1 MAKPLEEQPLR
12 PSVLDLLTGNHSPDQ
27 RRRGTQSE
35 AQMRES
41 VIRDLENLLNTRHRV
56 SAWPPT
62 LSELEKSI
70 VNYGIPDFTGA
81 NMSSRQERQLFRQ
94 LVEDALRHH
103 EPRFVSVRVEVL
115 EPEDDSD
122 RTLRFR
128 IHAELHAVPDP
139 LPIAFDSRVDQT
151 TNRIDVRPGRG

>member
-35 AQMRES
+35 VQLRNS
-41 VIRDLENLLNTRHRV
+41 VMRDLENLLNTRYRV

-62 LSELEKSI
+62 LGELEKSI

-81 NMSSRQERQLFRQ
+81 NMSSRQERQVFRQ

-103 EPRFVSVRVEVL
+103 ERRFVSVRVEVI

-128 IHAELHAVPDP
+128 IFADLHAVPDP
-139 LPIAFDSRVDQT
+139 MPVAFDSQVDQS
-151 TNRIDVRPGRG
+151 TNHIDVKPGRQ

>member
-1 MAKPLEEQPLR
+1 MARPIDEEPLR

-27 RRRGTQSE
+27 RRRGHQSE
-35 AQMRES
+35 AQLRTS
-41 VIRDLENLLNTRHRV
+41 VMRDLENLLNTRYRV

-62 LSELEKSI
+62 LQELEHSI

-81 NMSSRQERQLFRQ
+81 NMSSRNERQLFRQ

-103 EPRFVSVRVEVL
+103 EPRFVGVRVEVV
-115 EPEDDSD
+115 EPTDESD

-128 IHAELHAVPDP
+128 IHADLHAVPDP
-139 LPIAFDSRVDQT
+139 LPVSFDSQVDQAT
-151 TNRIDVRPGRG
+151 HRIDVKQGRQ